1 MERKEQQLGRRNQ
14 LAKISLQKYIA
25 LIFKKTFISGLPH
38 ISYLISHVS
47 FSLLL
52 FSLTACQKE
61 QIEIPINEVQT
72 TTNYT
77 LNDVFFLD
85 ENIGYACGGDRYN
98 VGVFMKT
105 KDGGKTWSSADSIMP
120 KQSYAIHFFD
130 QKRGFVTGFDSW
142 FCSTD
147 DSAKNFG
154 IYYMPAYLPTYDL
167 KFQNN
172 TNGVMAGGAGLNSGT
187 IYNTKNGGGSWNEQ
201 RFDFNLQCAAWVNDM
216 RVMVAGYGV
225 LYVSN
230 DAGETWRAHDDVRGD
245 FFKDICFPTAQTG
258 FLIGWQG
265 MILKTSNGGDTWQ
278 KLQSANSGF
287 NKRIHLEAIDFFDEN
302 TGAIVGDDG
311 LMYITDNAGK
321 TWKQAKQFT
330 NLNLY
335 DVHLFNAKSGIACGE
350 AGKVFLFNF

>member
-25 LIFKKTFISGLPH
+25 LIFKKTFIGSFSPV
-38 ISYLISHVS
+38 SYHISHVS

-302 TGAIVGDDG
+302 TGVIVGDDG